1 MASTIAMLALPGII
15 DDMGIGG
22 GGVFGG
28 ATPPQQQGGG
38 GGGIPDYQKT
48 LELVQ
53 KQKEADQKAI
63 DELGGQFKKINQGLS
78 DKLTATQK
86 EAISALSKQKEVFDK
101 AVVNV
106 EDVVEKPGIPPD
118 VLFYG
123 GLLFGG
129 LALLIVIQKNEGK

>member
-1 MASTIAMLALPGII
+1 MASLALFALPGII

-28 ATPPQQQGGG
+28 ATPPQGQGGNPP
-38 GGGIPDYQKT
+38 GIPDYQKT

-63 DELGGQFKKINQGLS
+63 EELGGQFKKINQGLS
-78 DKLTATQK
+78 DKLGATQK
-86 EAISALSKQKEVFDK
+86 EAISALSKQKEIFDK
-101 AVVNV
+101 SVVNV
-106 EDVVEKPGIPPD
+106 EEVVEKPGIPPD

-129 LALLIVIQKNEGK
+129 LALLIVIQKNDGK

>member
-1 MASTIAMLALPGII
+1 MASIALLALPGII
-15 DDMGIGG
+15 DQMGIGE

-28 ATPPQQQGGG
+28 STPPEQQGGG

-86 EAISALSKQKEVFDK
+86 EAISALNKQKEVFGK
-101 AVVNV
+101 SVVNV

>member
-1 MASTIAMLALPGII
+1 MASLALLALPGII
-15 DDMGIGG
+15 DDTGIGG

-28 ATPPQQQGGG
+28 NPNAGGG
-38 GGGIPDYQKT
+38 GQVGIPDYQKT

-86 EAISALSKQKEVFDK
+86 EAISALNKQKETFEK
-101 AVVNV
+101 SVVNV
-106 EDVVEKPGIPPD
+106 EEVVEKPGIPPD

-129 LALLIVIQKNEGK
+129 LALLIVIQKNDGK

>member
-1 MASTIAMLALPGII
+1 MASIALLALPGII
-15 DDMGIGG
+15 DEMGIGE

-28 ATPPQQQGGG
+28 STPPEQQGGG

-86 EAISALSKQKEVFDK
+86 EAISALNKQKEVFGK
-101 AVVNV
+101 SVVNV

>member
-1 MASTIAMLALPGII
+1 MASIALLALPGII
-15 DDMGIGG
+15 DEMGLGG

-28 ATPPQQQGGG
+28 STPPQGNQP
-38 GGGIPDYQKT
+38 GIPDYQKT

-63 DELGGQFKKINQGLS
+63 EELGGQFKKINQGLS
-78 DKLTATQK
+78 DKLSATQK
-86 EAISALSKQKEVFDK
+86 DAISALNKQKDVFDK
-101 AVVNV
+101 SVVNV

-118 VLFYG
+118 ALFYG

-129 LALLIVIQKNEGK
+129 LALLIVIQKNPSK